1 MSTHFVYD
9 DASRLSRERQAPAAD
24 RRQGIQASFRRTE
37 DRQFVM
43 MEAAYLRTGGL
54 VSGDEAARI
63 LRRHSSQPISQLAHW
78 IVERSI
84 VSFYW
89 NSRTLVPLF
98 QFDRSDMSMRAG
110 ASAVVRELHDVF
122 DDWDLAMWFAQPN
135 ARLSDVAPVDII
147 EHDQRA
153 VAEAARADRLVA
165 RG

>member
-1 MSTHFVYD
+1 MSTHLAYD
-9 DASRLSRERQAPAAD
+9 DVTQLSRERQAPATD
-24 RRQGIQASFRRTE
+24 SRQGIRASFRRTE
-37 DRQFVM
+37 DRQFIM

-63 LRRHSSQPISQLAHW
+63 LRRHSSQPISQLARW
-78 IVERSI
+78 IVERTI

-110 ASAVVRELHDVF
+110 TSAVVRELHDVF
-122 DDWDLAMWFAQPN
+122 DDWDLATWFAQPN
-135 ARLSDVAPVDII
+135 SWLNDAVPVDVI
-147 EHDQRA
+147 EHDQPA
-153 VAEAARADRLVA
+153 VVDAARADRFIA